1 MVSSL
6 PHHHVHNPLWSHFAE
21 WPSRGHSRILPRAKD
36 LFGWQDDFVNITNSN
51 FGPEEEF
58 NILVAVWL
66 EEGRGG
72 GEEGIFDSIIDNPIT
87 GGHNIDLNDVDLN
100 SVDCNSV
107 DLNSI
112 DRNNIDLNIVDLNN
126 VDVNLNN

>member
-1 MVSSL
+1 MVGSL
-6 PHHHVHNPLWSHFAE
+6 PHHHVHNPLWSHLAE

-36 LFGWQDDFVNITNSN
+36 LFGRQDDFVNIADSN

-58 NILVAVWL
+58 NVMVAVWL

-72 GEEGIFDSIIDNPIT
+72 GEEGIFDNIIDNPIT
-87 GGHNIDLNDVDLN
+87 GGHNVDLNDVDLN
-100 SVDCNSV
+100 SVDRNSV

-112 DRNNIDLNIVDLNN
+112 DRNNIDLNSVDLNN
-126 VDVNLNN
+126 VDVNLSN

>member
-36 LFGWQDDFVNITNSN
+36 LFGRQDDFVNIADSN

-58 NILVAVWL
+58 NVVVAVWL

-72 GEEGIFDSIIDNPIT
+72 GEEGIFDNIIDNPIT
-87 GGHNIDLNDVDLN
+87 GGHNVDLNDVDLN
-100 SVDCNSV
+100 SVDRNSV

-112 DRNNIDLNIVDLNN
+112 DRNNIDLNSVDLNN

>member
-36 LFGWQDDFVNITNSN
+36 LFGRQDDFVNIADSN

-58 NILVAVWL
+58 NVVVAVWL

-72 GEEGIFDSIIDNPIT
+72 GEEGIFDNIIDNPIT
-87 GGHNIDLNDVDLN
+87 GGHNVDLND
-100 SVDCNSV
+100 V

-112 DRNNIDLNIVDLNN
+112 DRNNIDLNSVDLNN
-126 VDVNLNN
+126 VDVNLSN